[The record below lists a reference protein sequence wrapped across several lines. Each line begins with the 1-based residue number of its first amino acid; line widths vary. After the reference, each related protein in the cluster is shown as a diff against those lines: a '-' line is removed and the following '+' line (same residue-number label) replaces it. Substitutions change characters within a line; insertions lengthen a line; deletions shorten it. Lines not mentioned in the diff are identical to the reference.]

1 MRVARMSRALI
12 AVLAATTLVLSLG
25 GSAGGFG
32 TVNRFGQHAEHER
45 ITRAALSCTASGAPG
60 KCFQPTS
67 ILNLAGG
74 PGTFGGVG
82 SPDSDE
88 VFTGEAH
95 CDNASDPFGTSP
107 SPSDRVTNLL
117 ACRAHLQGRFRQA
130 VTAAAKLLDNDG
142 HLLKAQVDLSSTCT
156 FFGGVSGRAK
166 CDVIEGLG
174 RLLHGTEDFY
184 SHSNWAD
191 QADPS
196 KPVGVNNPPGL
207 GNAGVAPVLDMRAGS
222 VAVPAGLFTGCFSLN
237 PFGCRKRVTHGTLN
251 KDEGIIDPVSG
262 ATSAPTTDRGKIGTN
277 FARAVG
283 GAIAEARRQWA
294 DVADEIVTTY
304 GPTKGNLMICAI
316 THDDPMKDCTGR
328 LLAIVVDSS
337 GSNTETDPS
346 NLRITAAQA
355 FNDGLI
361 SQAEAKPDE
370 RPDQSAAV
378 DFDDSARLLS
388 PLGDPSL
395 TTFTGIDSSG
405 GTDIGSGVSL
415 GIQELTKDPAVDP
428 RDRGG
433 IVVLTDG
440 QDGGSSLPGALA
452 DAAAKGIR
460 VSFGFLSPPPN
471 PVPTVT
477 AATAHAAQATQQQDL
492 PDYLPAILATGGS
505 YAIIDSAA
513 AQRSFVDLAAK
524 NGITNLDD
532 PSGSAAGGPLVSG
545 LASAGLAGASAAT
558 WSYSLRPGG
567 VAEIKLQAAAGS
579 ALTAVVRDVRT
590 TEQIGTGQ
598 AGPDG
603 TATLRVHPLSSEI
616 EIDVSTPSGAEV
628 PYTVRADERDVLASG
643 TPGNDTLSCG
653 GTESGYAVGGDGA
666 DTVTCAATADT
677 LVGGPAAD
685 RQAGGDGD
693 DLFIVGAGDVKRGT
707 ETLDGGN
714 GTDTAL
720 FLFERPKGVTCK
732 STKLKAGKGTVAL
745 VGVERLLF
753 GYRACNAPRLPKP
766 KLGALRSKGAKAPS
780 LVPPKPKVKASATRK
795 ALRVRVRVSGA
806 TAILVTAT
814 VRKATLKPVVKN
826 ASKRGTYRFNL
837 PLKNKRGKTATVKV
851 TTVGAV
857 GGPTKHTTVR
867 VKLKKKRR

>member
-1 MRVARMSRALI
+1 MSRALI

-25 GSAGGFG
+25 SSAGGFG

-45 ITRAALSCTASGAPG
+45 ITRAALSCAASGAPG

-88 VFTGEAH
+88 VFTSEAH
-95 CDNASDPFGTSP
+95 CDDADFLTGTYP
-107 SPSDRVTNLL
+107 RTRAEATTQLL

-130 VTAAAKLLDNDG
+130 VTAAARLLDNDG
-142 HLLKAQVDLSSTCT
+142 HLLKDQVDLGSTCT

-166 CDVIEGLG
+166 CDVLEGLG
-174 RLLHGTEDFY
+174 RALHGTEDFY

-191 QADPS
+191 EADPS
-196 KPVGVNNPPGL
+196 KPVGVDNPPGL
-207 GNAGVAPVLDMRAGS
+207 ANAGVAPVMDLRAAA
-222 VAVPAGLFTGCFSLN
+222 VAVPAGLSTGCFSLN

-262 ATSAPTTDRGKIGTN
+262 ATSGPTTSRGKIGTN
-277 FARAVG
+277 FARAVA

-294 DVADEIVTTY
+294 DLADEIVTTY

-355 FNDGLI
+355 FNDGLV

-370 RPDQSAAV
+370 RPDQSASV
-378 DFDDSARLLS
+378 DFDDSAQLLS
-388 PLGDPSL
+388 PLGDPSR
-395 TTFTGIDSSG
+395 TSFAGIDSSG

-415 GIQELTKDPAVDP
+415 AITELTKDPAVDP

-471 PVPTVT
+471 PVATVS
-477 AATAHAAQATQQQDL
+477 AATAHAAQAAQQQDL

-532 PSGSAAGGPLVSG
+532 PSGSAAGGPLVTG
-545 LASAGLAGASAAT
+545 LASAGLATAAPAT

-579 ALTAVVRDVRT
+579 ALSAVVRDVRT
-590 TEQIGTGQ
+590 TEQIGAAQ

-603 TATLRVHPLSSEI
+603 TATLRVHPLSGEI
-616 EIDVSTPSGAEV
+616 EIDVSTPSASV
-628 PYTVRADERDVLASG
+628 PYTVRADERDVLVSG
-643 TPGNDTLSCG
+643 TPGADTLACG
-653 GTESGYAVGGDGA
+653 GAESGYADAGDGA
-666 DTVTCAATADT
+666 DTATCGASADT

-685 RQAGGDGD
+685 RLSGGDGD
-693 DLFIVGAGDVKRGT
+693 DLFIVGAADVKSGA

-720 FLFERPKGVTCK
+720 FLFERPKGVACK
-732 STKLKAGKGTVAL
+732 STRVPAGKGRVAL
-745 VGVERLLF
+745 AGVERLLF
-753 GYRACNAPRLPKP
+753 DYRACNAPRMPKP
-766 KLGALRSKGAKAPS
+766 KLGALRSKHGKAPS

-795 ALRVRVRVSGA
+795 ALNVRVRVSGA

-814 VRKATLKPVVKN
+814 GLRPVARNAPKA
-826 ASKRGTYRFNL
+826 GTYRFRL
-837 PLKNKRGKTATVKV
+837 PLKKKHGRRATVRV
-851 TTVGAV
+851 TTLGAV
-857 GGPTKHTTVR
+857 GGPTKHKT
-867 VKLKKKRR
+867 VKLRLKRR